1 MSSIK
6 VKFRPAA
13 EPECPGYVYYQIIHE
28 RKIRRIP
35 SSYTLLPH
43 EWSDAR
49 GDVIPEEGSDR
60 TQLLL
65 SIRQHI
71 DCDIALLMRI
81 DSGLYKSG
89 SRYSADDL
97 ISEFRREVCG
107 LHLFRFMTAEAERL
121 RRLGRV
127 RTSEAYRSTVS
138 SFGKFRNGE
147 DIRLDV
153 LDPHVICRY
162 EAWLAGRNVV
172 PNTVSF
178 YMRILRA
185 VYNRAVKK
193 YGFIDRDPF
202 SSVYTGID
210 RTVKRALPLQT
221 VRKIRH
227 LDLLR
232 RPSLDYARDMFILS
246 FCMRGMSL
254 VDMAFLRKSDLRGG
268 YVTYRRRKTGKVMKI
283 AWTLEMQTIIEKYG
297 ENTSRY
303 LLPIL
308 TSHDVDARLC
318 YRNAGH
324 RINRALRKIG
334 MLVGAGMPLTL
345 YVARHSWASVARANG
360 IPVSVISEGLGH
372 ESEST
377 TRIYLANLDSA
388 VVDRANALVIN
399 SVCS

>member
-6 VKFRPAA
+6 VKFRPSAD
-13 EPECPGYVYYQIIHE
+13 PGRQGSVYYQIIHE
-28 RKIRRIP
+28 RKIRQLP
-35 SSYTLLPH
+35 SSHTLFPH
-43 EWSDAR
+43 EWSEAR
-49 GDVIPEEGSDR
+49 GNVIPENGGDR
-60 TQLLL
+60 TPILI
-65 SIRQHI
+65 SIRGLI

-81 DSGLYKSG
+81 DSDLYKSG
-89 SRYSADDL
+89 SRYSVDDL
-97 ISEFRREVCG
+97 IAEFHREVGC
-107 LHLFRFMTAEAERL
+107 LHLFRFMTAEAEGM
-121 RRLGRV
+121 RRRGKV
-127 RTSEAYRSTVS
+127 RTSEAYRSAVS
-138 SFGKFRNGE
+138 SFSKFRKGE

-153 LDPHVICRY
+153 LDSNVICRY
-162 EAWLAGRNVV
+162 ETWLEDRNVV
-172 PNTVSF
+172 SNTVSF

-193 YGFIDRDPF
+193 YGFKDRDPF
-202 SSVYTGID
+202 SDVYTGID

-232 RPSLDYARDMFILS
+232 TPSLDYARDMFILS

-283 AWTLEMQTIIEKYG
+283 AWTLEMQTIIDKYG
-297 ENTSRY
+297 KNASRY

-308 TSHDVDARLC
+308 KGQDMDDMHC

-334 MLVGAGMPLTL
+334 MLVGAGIPLTL

-388 VVDRANALVIN
+388 VVDRANNVVIN
-399 SVCS
+399 SVCG